1 MRRKT
6 DYETDEINETDEK
19 NQRDYFGNKVR
30 IYVYRNILAQS
41 TSGIFFFRLFRNLS
55 SKTRLSSQKV
65 DTCLDCKSQIVDS

>member
-41 TSGIFFFRLFRNLS
+41 TSGIFRLFRNLS
-55 SKTRLSSQKV
+55 SIIRFSSHKV